1 MTSPNPEMS
10 TLIKR
15 NGLGV
20 CSEDDT
26 AQRMA
31 AIQSIPLLQID
42 EFKQQVGSKAK

>member
-1 MTSPNPEMS
+1 MS

-26 AQRMA
+26 AQRLA
-31 AIQSIPLLQID
+31 ATIQSIPLLQID